1 MENLKAFTIDSE
13 NVDFIKDIPGE
24 FPYKPTMIDDQGNQV
39 PNTAS
44 PLFGKSYRRFAY
56 DNKVFTA
63 QTTDSFCALYD
74 NEELW
79 SVRFTQDDAGQLTL
93 VKGISINR
101 ATKTAQTKR
110 KLTAI
115 ANAPL
120 SVETVSEDLM
130 AEITNGSIG

>member
-1 MENLKAFTIDSE
+1 MENLKGFTIQGD

-24 FPYKPTMIDDQGNQV
+24 FPYKPTITDADGNDM

-56 DNKVFTA
+56 DGKVFIA

-79 SVRFTQDDAGQLTL
+79 SVRFTTDEAGNLSL
-93 VKGISINR
+93 VKGISIDR
-101 ATKTAQTKR
+101 ATKTATTKR
-110 KLTAI
+110 KLNII
-115 ANAPL
+115 ANAPMNL
-120 SVETVSEDLM
+120 EPVNDDLM
-130 AEITNGSIG
+130 ADITNSSIG

>member
-1 MENLKAFTIDSE
+1 MENLQAFTIDGD

-24 FPYKPTMIDDQGNQV
+24 FPYKPMTTNDAGEEV
-39 PNTAS
+39 PNEAS

-56 DNKVFTA
+56 DGKVFIA
-63 QTTDSFCALYD
+63 QTTDSFCSLYD

-79 SVRFTQDDAGQLTL
+79 SVRFTTDDAGNLSL

-101 ATKTAQTKR
+101 ATKTATTKR
-110 KLTAI
+110 KLNVI

-120 SVETVSEDLM
+120 STEAVSDDLM
-130 AEITNGSIG
+130 ADIANSSIG

>member
-1 MENLKAFTIDSE
+1 MENLTTFTIDSD

-24 FPYKPTMIDDQGNQV
+24 FDYKPTMEDENGIKV
-39 PNTAS
+39 PNPES
-44 PLFGKSYRRFAY
+44 PLYGKKYRRFAY
-56 DNKVFTA
+56 DSKVFIA

-79 SVRFTQDDAGQLTL
+79 SVRFTQDDAGNLSL

-101 ATKTAQTKR
+101 ATKTATTKR
-110 KLTAI
+110 KLNVI

-120 SVETVSEDLM
+120 STEAVSDDLI
-130 AEITNGSIG
+130 ADIANSSIV